1 MNVAIA
7 IFEDQERVR
16 ENLRKRIG
24 FYEDVSIVFE
34 APNAEAG
41 LKKLRSLSTSELPN
55 VILMDIE
62 MPGMTGIEA
71 TALVKS
77 EFPDIDVLI
86 QTVFEDDERI
96 FQSIQAGASGYL
108 LKDDPIQKYV
118 ESIYELM
125 NGGAALSSIIA
136 AKVMHYVQESKATK
150 LKKAELAKDAF
161 ALTSRELDI
170 LHAIVEDLTDDQI
183 GEKLFI
189 SPHTVRTHIKNMYKK
204 IHVHSRASAVKF
216 ALTKGLIH
224 P

>member
-7 IFEDQERVR
+7 IFEDQVKVR
-16 ENLRKRIG
+16 ENLRKRLS
-24 FYEDVSIVFE
+24 FYEDIEIMFE
-34 APNAEAG
+34 APNAEVG
-41 LKKLRSLSTSELPN
+41 LEKLRSLPQSDLPR

-71 TALVKS
+71 TAMVKA
-77 EFPDIDVLI
+77 EFPEIDVLI

-96 FQSIQAGASGYL
+96 FQSIQSGASGYL

-118 ESIYELM
+118 EAIKELVE
-125 NGGAALSSIIA
+125 GGAALSSVIA
-136 AKVMHYVQESKATK
+136 LKVMNFVQKETSAQSKLAEEAKES
-150 LKKAELAKDAF
+150 F
-161 ALTSRELDI
+161 ALTTRELDI
-170 LHAIVEDLTDDQI
+170 LHAIVDDLTDDQI

-216 ALTKGLIH
+216 AFTKGLIRS
-224 P
+224 